1 MHHFII
7 VNLMLM
13 EMLLLVVQL
22 VLLIE
27 LIDVGGGSGSVCGGC
42 VDGVDRGRWC
52 SYHEVISKDE
62 IMFLMTLLLFANIGR
77 VGDCRCR

>member
-1 MHHFII
+1 
-7 VNLMLM
+7 MLM
-13 EMLLLVVQL
+13 EMLLLVVVVQL

-27 LIDVGGGSGSVCGGC
+27 WIDVGGGSVCGGC

-62 IMFLMTLLLFANIGR
+62 IMFLMTLLLFDNIGR

>member
-13 EMLLLVVQL
+13 KMLLLLVQL

-27 LIDVGGGSGSVCGGC
+27 LIDVGGGSVCGGC

-52 SYHEVISKDE
+52 SYHEVTSKDE
-62 IMFLMTLLLFANIGR
+62 IMFLMILLLFANIGR